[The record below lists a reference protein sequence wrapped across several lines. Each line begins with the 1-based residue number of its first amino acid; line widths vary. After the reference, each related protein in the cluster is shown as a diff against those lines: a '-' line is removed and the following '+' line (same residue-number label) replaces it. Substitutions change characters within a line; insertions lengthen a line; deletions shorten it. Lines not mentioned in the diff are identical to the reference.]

1 MRISFSCPYFVL
13 EFVLLAQY
21 LIDALDEDVV
31 GRIAHGSVPMT
42 GYLIKLGIGTTYK
55 SHHSP
60 HIGILLVSAKEF
72 YVSVARY
79 QDEWGGIFSYVEEG
93 SILVDD
99 RLEVV
104 DAIHLAISEVA
115 NHLTAE
121 WNQTS
126 DIVGIHPISIEPF
139 LVQSEHCCD
148 VAASRMT
155 RNKNLLVAAIILVD
169 IFEYPSQG
177 SCAIIQALVDGDG
190 WEQAVVHAY
199 DGIALVHQ
207 L

>member
-1 MRISFSCPYFVL
+1 MSGAASFL
-13 EFVLLAQY
+13 TWK
-21 LIDALDEDVV
+21 
-31 GRIAHGSVPMT
+31 R
-42 GYLIKLGIGTTYK
+42 
-55 SHHSP
+55 
-60 HIGILLVSAKEF
+60 
-72 YVSVARY
+72 
-79 QDEWGGIFSYVEEG
+79 G

-155 RNKNLLVAAIILVD
+155 KNKNLLVAAIILVD